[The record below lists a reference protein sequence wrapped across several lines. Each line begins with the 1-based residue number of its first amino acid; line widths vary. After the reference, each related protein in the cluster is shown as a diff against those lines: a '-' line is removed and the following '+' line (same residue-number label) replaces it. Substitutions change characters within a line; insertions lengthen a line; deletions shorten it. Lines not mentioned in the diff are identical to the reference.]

1 MTNLLENSKKFE
13 FFAQNKLVSHYLQP
27 KKFEEFYKMIPAQ
40 NTEKQS
46 IFVNFLFKNS
56 LIYDFFTKLPS
67 FLASNEEYS
76 RKLTPEVLSLL
87 NFYCKTL
94 KLLPKNSLAVHEKKI
109 ASFESLLLKN
119 NHNFSIKTWKMKI
132 FNDFHKAWTSS
143 HLKTPKDFTENAF
156 FEVFPSKKHENDEEI
171 KGVINEKYEEFKAL
185 FEKMEFQ
192 GLNSYYQG
200 FLEDL
205 IGNLPNLKKIDF
217 GELINDIDL
226 KKKFQEGLGENE
238 EKKVDFEEKK
248 DEKIEKI
255 GKNEEK
261 IKENEGIKNKLKFIE
276 EEYEDSK
283 ENEEVSSY
291 VGEGLMSQDLI
302 LDEKPKNLDEPT
314 EIKEENEWDFF

>member
-1 MTNLLENSKKFE
+1 MNTLLENSKKFE

-40 NTEKQS
+40 NTEKQT

-56 LIYDFFTKLPS
+56 LICDFFTKLPS

-76 RKLTPEVLSLL
+76 KKLTPEVLSLL
-87 NFYCKTL
+87 NYYSKTL
-94 KLLPKNSLAVHEKKI
+94 KILPKNSQAVHEKKI

-143 HLKTPKDFTENAF
+143 HLKTPKDFTENSF

-171 KGVINEKYEEFKAL
+171 KYFINEKYEEFKAL
-185 FEKMEFQ
+185 FEKMEFPS
-192 GLNSYYQG
+192 LNSFYQG

-217 GELINDIDL
+217 DDLINDMAL
-226 KKKFQEGLGENE
+226 KKKFQEGPGENQ
-238 EKKVDFEEKK
+238 EKKNDFEEKK
-248 DEKIEKI
+248 HEKTEKK
-255 GKNEEK
+255 GENAEK
-261 IKENEGIKNKLKFIE
+261 IKENEGSGKLDVVE
-276 EEYEDSK
+276 
-283 ENEEVSSY
+283 ENEDLKESEGVSSY
-291 VGEGLMSQDLI
+291 VGEGLKSQDLI
-302 LDEKPKNLDEPT
+302 LDEKPKEWDEAK

>member
-13 FFAQNKLVSHYLQP
+13 FFAQNKIVSHYLQP
-27 KKFEEFYKMIPAQ
+27 KKFEDFYKMIPAQ

-56 LIYDFFTKLPS
+56 LISDFFTKLPS
-67 FLASNEEYS
+67 FLASTEEYS
-76 RKLTPEVLSLL
+76 KKLTPEVLSLL
-87 NFYCKTL
+87 NFYSKTL
-94 KLLPKNSLAVHEKKI
+94 KLLPKDSLAVHEKKI

-143 HLKTPKDFTENAF
+143 HLKTPKDFTKNAF
-156 FEVFPSKKHENDEEI
+156 FEVFPAKIHENDEEI

-217 GELINDIDL
+217 GELIINEAL
-226 KKKFQEGLGENE
+226 KKRFKEGLGENE
-238 EKKVDFEEKK
+238 EKKGDFEEKK
-248 DEKIEKI
+248 DEKMEKI

-261 IKENEGIKNKLKFIE
+261 IKENEEIGKNLNVI

-283 ENEEVSSY
+283 EEMSSY
-291 VGEGLMSQDLI
+291 VGEGLKSQDLI
-302 LDEKPKNLDEPT
+302 LDEKPKNWGEPK